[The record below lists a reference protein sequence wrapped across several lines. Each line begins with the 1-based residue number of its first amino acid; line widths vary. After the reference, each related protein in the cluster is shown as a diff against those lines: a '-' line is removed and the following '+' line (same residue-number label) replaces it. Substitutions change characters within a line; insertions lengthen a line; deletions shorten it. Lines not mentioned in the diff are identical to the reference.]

1 MTSKAFNIVK
11 KFSSQKIFDKNT
23 KHFNIRNAINFVADK
38 EDLNCLQK
46 GVLDRLLISKDIL
59 RLIFKEGSENGN
71 FRQEPLVDFSGLIE
85 GDGLLQA
92 FNNTEKEYLY
102 SELSDNNI
110 DEKYNDFIRNR
121 ILRELRYGDNAIVL
135 NNLIMNYLENK
146 IKTDAFKKAEDDD
159 IASNF

>member
-46 GVLDRLLISKDIL
+46 GVLDRLLTSKDIL

-71 FRQEPLVDFSGLIE
+71 FRQKPLVDFSGLIE

-92 FNNTEKEYLY
+92 FNKEKEYLY
-102 SELSDNNI
+102 PELSDNNA
-110 DEKYNDFIRNR
+110 DGKYNDFIRNR
-121 ILRELRYGDNAIVL
+121 ILRELRYGDNAVIL
-135 NNLIMNYLENK
+135 SDLIMNYLKNK
-146 IKTDAFKKAEDDD
+146 IVTDAFKRAEDDD